1 MISNRFAS
9 AKTLAVGKVA
19 NFVDVFVVMLVCSA
33 RQLVYVAVLKSLAET
48 IRNLCLLPIL
58 QAILQQIS
66 VLAVHSKGTRESIQV
81 KLVCHYFGALQPVL
95 SKL

>member
-58 QAILQQIS
+58 HAILQQIN
-66 VLAVHSKGTRESIQV
+66 VLTTHSKGTSWPLNV
-81 KLVCHYFGALQPVL
+81 KEKVPR
-95 SKL
+95 